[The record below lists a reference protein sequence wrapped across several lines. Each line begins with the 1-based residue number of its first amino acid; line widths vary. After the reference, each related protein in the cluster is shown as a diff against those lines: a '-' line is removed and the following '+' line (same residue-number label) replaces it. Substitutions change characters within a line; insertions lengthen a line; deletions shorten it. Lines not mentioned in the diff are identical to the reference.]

1 MNFNLKDYSTKAD
14 VLEAVDRV
22 RYLGEST
29 NMTGGL
35 KLARIQV
42 FGDDYDQRK
51 NADRII
57 VLITDGVPTID
68 ADTLDAEVAAIRG
81 MGIRIIGL
89 GITDKVLHVLISTL
103 MSYFGDILIQSDLLL
118 TNRNQRM
125 LRTIHTSRC

>member
-1 MNFNLKDYSTKAD
+1 LNFNLKDYSTKAD

-42 FGDDYDQRK
+42 FGGNYDQRK

-89 GITDKVLHVLISTL
+89 GITDKVLHLLISTL
-103 MSYFGDILIQSDLLL
+103 MSYFWDILMQSVVEV
-118 TNRNQRM
+118 
-125 LRTIHTSRC
+125 